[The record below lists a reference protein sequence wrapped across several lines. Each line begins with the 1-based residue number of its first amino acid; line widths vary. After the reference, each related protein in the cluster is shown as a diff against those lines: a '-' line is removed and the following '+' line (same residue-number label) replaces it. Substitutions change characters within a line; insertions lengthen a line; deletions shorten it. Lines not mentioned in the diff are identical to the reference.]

1 MLKEY
6 IRTTDQFFETNGCRP
21 SLLAM
26 IDHKREQRAQR
37 LALAQSLLPYPD
49 DVAEQLK
56 TGHRIRLTL
65 VLQKQINLSLDRL
78 TVLAREVLAREPD
91 RIEHIRV
98 AIPQFVIDK
107 RIFLKLE
114 RIKIQ
119 DLDQIGRQVH
129 FDQIPGRRRMR
140 KRILE
145 KVVVRRG

>member
-1 MLKEY
+1 MQKGVGCEQFIWDLSDIHDLKSHSNTILKEY
-6 IRTTDQFFETNGCRP
+6 NRSTDQLFETNGCRP

-26 IDHKREQRAQR
+26 IDHKREHRAQR

-49 DVAEQLK
+49 DVTEHLK
-56 TGHRIRLTL
+56 TGHRIRLAL

-78 TVLAREVLAREPD
+78 TVLAREVLAREPN

-107 RIFLKLE
+107 RIFLKFK

-119 DLDQIGRQVH
+119 DLDQIGR
-129 FDQIPGRRRMR
+129 
-140 KRILE
+140 
-145 KVVVRRG
+145 

>member
-6 IRTTDQFFETNGCRP
+6 IRTTDQLFETNGCRP

-26 IDHKREQRAQR
+26 IDHKREHRAQR

-56 TGHRIRLTL
+56 TGHRIRLAL

-78 TVLAREVLAREPD
+78 TVLAREPAREPD

>member
-1 MLKEY
+1 
-6 IRTTDQFFETNGCRP
+6 
-21 SLLAM
+21 M
-26 IDHKREQRAQR
+26 IDHKREHRAQR

-49 DVAEQLK
+49 DVTEHLK
-56 TGHRIRLTL
+56 TGHRIRLAL

-78 TVLAREVLAREPD
+78 TVLAREPD

-107 RIFLKLE
+107 RIFLKFK

-119 DLDQIGRQVH
+119 DLDQIGRQVQ